1 MGGLNI
7 DEPIT
12 LANSKRFQEE
22 LGEKLDFIMEEE
34 REEEVKLTNFS
45 KL

>member
-1 MGGLNI
+1 LGGLNI